1 MPSGSTVF
9 KYGCFGCLGLIVL
22 VASSLAVMVGVAKMQ
37 AGKVEVAEQAIS
49 PELPP
54 SSFELPEPDVVTTE
68 SGPIQAA
75 GRIELDLSGA
85 EFNIEPAGQGK
96 SLHVDA
102 VYDKTTYV
110 FEESL
115 KISDDGPWVYRVT
128 FHQSGSGLFTAI
140 KEMFSK
146 VKPKV
151 TVYIP
156 TDRPVALDLK
166 LGKGGAEVDLGG
178 LWITEADID
187 MQMGGMVLSVSE
199 PMKAPMDRLVA
210 RVSMGG
216 FVMSRLGNASPRIL
230 DVDARMGGM
239 ELDLRGQWIT
249 DSDVSIRFSM
259 GGGAVR
265 LPDGVR
271 FEGLDRPGV
280 ALLEDQEIPPPT
292 LKFDIQGNTEDLEI
306 RYP

>member
-22 VASSLAVMVGVAKMQ
+22 VVGSLAVMVGVAKMQ
-37 AGKVEVAEQAIS
+37 AGKVEMAEQAIS

-54 SSFELPEPDVVTTE
+54 PSFELPEPDVVTTG
-68 SGPIQAA
+68 SGRIQAA
-75 GRIELDLSGA
+75 GRIELDFSGG

-96 SLHVDA
+96 SLRVDA
-102 VYDKTTYV
+102 VYDKATYL

-115 KISDDGPWVYRVT
+115 KVSEDGPWVYRVT
-128 FHQSGSGLFTAI
+128 FRQTGSGLFTVI

-151 TVYIP
+151 TVYLP

-166 LGKGGAEVDLGG
+166 LSKGGAEVDLGG

-187 MQMGGMVLSVSE
+187 MQMGGMVLMVTE
-199 PMKAPMDRLVA
+199 PMQAPMDRLSVSA
-210 RVSMGG
+210 SMGG
-216 FVMSRLGNASPRIL
+216 FAISRLGNASPRVL

-239 ELDLRGQWIT
+239 DLDLRGRWVT

-259 GGGAVR
+259 GGAAVR

-280 ALLEDQEIPPPT
+280 GLLEDQEIPPPT
-292 LKFDIQGNTEDLEI
+292 LKFDIQGDTENLEI